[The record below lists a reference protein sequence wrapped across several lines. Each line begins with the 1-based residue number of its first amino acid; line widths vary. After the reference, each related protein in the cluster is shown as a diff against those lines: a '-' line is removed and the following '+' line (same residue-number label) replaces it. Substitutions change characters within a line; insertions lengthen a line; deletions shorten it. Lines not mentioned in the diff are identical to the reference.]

1 MRKLMKKV
9 AQSALAKLGY
19 EMRCTRYIAPTMLNP
34 EAVLDLNFRHLIAD
48 LMHRTRR
55 QQLVFMQIGAFDGVS
70 CDPLREFVIAHGWQ
84 GILVEPQPTAYQK
97 LVTNYREQQGL
108 IFKNCAVTQSRGEL
122 ELYIVSGD
130 DMPDWV
136 GGLAGF
142 SRESIEKHESIIPG
156 ISKHITSIRVPTV
169 TFADLLSE
177 LPAPL
182 DLLQIDTE
190 GFDAQ
195 LLEMFPFGQCLPSLI
210 HFERKHL
217 SPQVLDDCLKNLH
230 KYGYRF
236 AYDGQ
241 EDMLAYL
248 NQ

>member
-1 MRKLMKKV
+1 MKKL
-9 AQSALAKLGY
+9 AQTALTKLGY

-34 EAVLDLNFRHLIAD
+34 VAVLDLNFRHLIAD
-48 LMHRTRR
+48 LMYRGRR
-55 QQLVFMQIGAFDGVS
+55 EQLVFMQIGAFDGVS
-70 CDPLREFVIAHGWQ
+70 CDPLREFVMAHNWQ
-84 GILVEPQPTAYQK
+84 GILVEPQPTAFKK
-97 LVTNYREQQGL
+97 LVANYSEQQGL
-108 IFKNCAVTQSRGEL
+108 IFKNCAVTQTRGEL
-122 ELYIVSGD
+122 ELFVVSGD

-142 SRESIEKHESIIPG
+142 SRESIEKHESIVPG

-169 TFADLLSE
+169 TFGDLIAE

-195 LLEMFPFGQCLPSLI
+195 LLEMFPFEQCRPSLI

-217 SPQVLDDCLKNLH
+217 PPRVLDDCLRNLQ

-236 AYDGQ
+236 AFDGH
-241 EDMLAYL
+241 EDMLAYSD
-248 NQ
+248 Q